1 MDPGEGVGMD
11 LNQVGLKAQ
20 KRQQNK
26 LLHRSRWKTSEIS
39 ESCSPYFN
47 SRSLWSQ
54 CICMICS
61 GYWGC
66 EISLIINK
74 NRNLPC
80 ATKKTL
86 YEMIL
91 FSLSNGYTPWISDP
105 PPTPTHTYTH
115 PNPRPAH
122 SDLLL
127 TKINCECVHTYRQH
141 RSWNK

>member
-26 LLHRSRWKTSEIS
+26 LLHRSRWKTSETS

-80 ATKKTL
+80 ATKKKPC
-86 YEMIL
+86 MRW
-91 FSLSNGYTPWISDP
+91 FSFRLATVTPPGSQIP
-105 PPTPTHTYTH
+105 PPTYTHTHT
-115 PNPRPAH
+115 PPRPAH
-122 SDLLL
+122 SDLSP